1 MSTDK
6 VDALE
11 VWASAAM
18 ELVMHV
24 AELHARNSMYNT
36 KILHDAWNAKQQELR
51 AYLRTQPEG
60 YRMVPVE
67 PTPAILACIEL
78 EWIAN
83 GSARKNY
90 ASLIAAAQE
99 GK

>member
-6 VDALE
+6 VDAREAYLAE
-11 VWASAAM
+11 AKRLLSRAMFAVAACDSDAMKLAGDAVM
-18 ELVMHV
+18 EH
-24 AELHARNSMYNT
+24 
-36 KILHDAWNAKQQELR
+36 
-51 AYLRTQPEG
+51 LRTQPEG